1 MQETHETSAL
11 AAGEAQTSQKYL
23 REAAW
28 LQGSLVS
35 HPAAVLCQ
43 SDTATLG
50 CVCQK
55 PAGTSLSHFPPGGL
69 PPSYGSRKAITQA
82 LNRHSACSTHGRNDE
97 EQEEIL
103 WDLAFKSLMEHWAK
117 HQPD

>member
-1 MQETHETSAL
+1 MQETYETSAL
-11 AAGEAQTSQKYL
+11 ASGEAQTSWKCL

-28 LQGSLVS
+28 LRGSLIS

-55 PAGTSLSHFPPGGL
+55 RAGTSLSHFPPGGFSSFL
-69 PPSYGSRKAITQA
+69 QLQESHHTTTGHTECL
-82 LNRHSACSTHGRNDE
+82 LN
-97 EQEEIL
+97 L
-103 WDLAFKSLMEHWAK
+103 WKE
-117 HQPD
+117 